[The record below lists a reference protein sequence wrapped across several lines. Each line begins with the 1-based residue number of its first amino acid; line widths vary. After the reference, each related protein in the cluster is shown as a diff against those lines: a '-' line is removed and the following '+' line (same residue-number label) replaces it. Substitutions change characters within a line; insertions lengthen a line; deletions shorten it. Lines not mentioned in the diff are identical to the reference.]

1 MNHYP
6 EAAMATAGPSGP
18 DSRPDSPRHGAIVHS
33 LESLLCR
40 RRQEAKQH
48 LTLHKAALL
57 AEPAALPN
65 NQQQER
71 HRLAALLGWPLIDN
85 REHAE
90 ASAPSIQPG
99 PDVAWAHVKQIDF
112 EVIDGFHSCALVF
125 LPREEAGSA
134 ELKPLLVVQH
144 GGWGTP
150 EVVSGMS
157 GPDNYNGVVRQAV
170 DRGWIVVLPQLL
182 IWQEKVRPAISQF
195 SIDLDLKQLGGS
207 RVALDLRTLQR
218 AAEIATDHFPVNPD
232 RWSIAG
238 LSYGGFYALLAGALD
253 LRFRAVLSSCYVND
267 RFRYN
272 WPDWVWSDSARR
284 IDDAMLALLINPRPL
299 WVEAGIEDEIFD
311 IKTARP
317 VLSEIAAL
325 YETLGCG
332 SRVVAREFHGT
343 HEFCPDF
350 AGLDFL
356 LCKTSV

>member
-6 EAAMATAGPSGP
+6 EAAMATARPGGP
-18 DSRPDSPRHGAIVHS
+18 DSSADSPRHGAIVHS
-33 LESLLCR
+33 LETLLCR
-40 RRQEAKQH
+40 RRQAAKQH
-48 LTLHKAALL
+48 LARHKAALL

-85 REHAE
+85 RELAE
-90 ASAPSIQPG
+90 ASAPSIHPG
-99 PDVAWAHVKQIDF
+99 PDVAWAHVSQIDF
-112 EVIDGFHSCALVF
+112 EVIDGFHSYALVF

-150 EVVSGMS
+150 EIVAGLS

-170 DRGWIVVLPQLL
+170 NRGWIVVLPQLL
-182 IWQEKVRPAISQF
+182 TWQEKVRPAISQ
-195 SIDLDLKQLGGS
+195 SRIDLDLKQLGGS

-218 AAEIATDHFPVNPD
+218 AAEIATDHFPVDPD

-253 LRFRAVLSSCYVND
+253 LRFQAVLSSCYVND
-267 RFRYN
+267 RLRYN
-272 WPDWVWSDSARR
+272 WTDWVWPDSARW
-284 IDDAMLALLINPRPL
+284 IDDAMLALLIHPRPL
-299 WVEAGIEDEIFD
+299 WVEAGTKDEIFD

-317 VLSEIAAL
+317 VLGEIAAL

-332 SRVVAREFHGT
+332 SRAVAREFPGT